1 MDNPEWPSN
10 RRFAKERKN
19 LPLSKNTFAVH
30 DFTYKPLN
38 FWKNML
44 VVHDFREKTS
54 NFVTIHLKT
63 LVSTNFY
70 AWACKLLKK
79 IATHN
84 SQKKTLK
91 LLYDPPVDP
100 TLFFKKNP
108 STSHKLTKHP
118 PLHAA
123 HCRKEVVVE
132 SVDTGLARQGRVP
145 FSGYY

>member
-63 LVSTNFY
+63 PVSTNFY

-84 SQKKTLK
+84 SQKKKPSNFYTTHPLTLH
-91 LLYDPPVDP
+91 
-100 TLFFKKNP
+100 FFLKKKPQLVTN
-108 STSHKLTKHP
+108 
-118 PLHAA
+118 
-123 HCRKEVVVE
+123 
-132 SVDTGLARQGRVP
+132 
-145 FSGYY
+145 

>member
-70 AWACKLLKK
+70 VRACELLE
-79 IATHN
+79 
-84 SQKKTLK
+84 
-91 LLYDPPVDP
+91 
-100 TLFFKKNP
+100 KNCN
-108 STSHKLTKHP
+108 
-118 PLHAA
+118 A
-123 HCRKEVVVE
+123 
-132 SVDTGLARQGRVP
+132 
-145 FSGYY
+145 